1 MSKIL
6 MAIDQGTTGTTVLL
20 LDEALNVKG
29 KVNRE
34 FPQIFPQPGWVE
46 HDPEAIWSST
56 EQAITQALGES
67 GCSGTDI
74 AAIGITNQRE
84 TTIVWSRQDGRPI
97 HNAIVWQCRRT
108 APHCEALRQ
117 QGLEALFRERTG
129 LVLDAYFSGTK
140 VTWLLDNVEG
150 ARARAEAGDL
160 VFGTIDTFLLWRLT
174 AGRVHATE
182 VSNASRTLLMNLKT
196 GKWDETLCE
205 ALNVPMSM
213 LPEIYPTA
221 GFFGET
227 GGLSSLPD
235 GIPITG
241 IAGDQ
246 QAALAALNAILS
258 VNPKFSEAKLMR
270 LQIAGG
276 DEVHPTKAWHQ
287 PDVQDYIPA
296 GFLRLAPWDLGNL
309 QAYELRQAYLD
320 EVTGVTA
327 SVFLGLTLEC
337 ARCHDHKYDEIP
349 ARDYYRFQA
358 FFNAIQ
364 IPLPPNT
371 SSEAPEFV
379 DVPYANEGVRRR
391 AEARITSYEKRLAEE
406 DLQDDEAALLRR
418 RISRWETSVA
428 TVQNV
433 AGPPLGPDIAPIRL
447 LLGGDFRNR
456 GEALEPGFPSLL
468 TGHSQPAKLQIDRY
482 GQYPT
487 RGRRTTLAR
496 WIASPDNPL
505 TARVM
510 VNRIWE
516 YHFGRGIVETPNNFG
531 VNGRPPTHPELLD
544 WLAVD
549 FVQHGWSLKSMHRR
563 LVTSA
568 TYGQSSDNRAVDE
581 SLDPENKLLW
591 RFRRRRLE
599 AEAIRD
605 SLLAISG
612 RLSLLRYGPG
622 VFPSLPPGM
631 DELRKPVR
639 QYSAAW
645 DANETAEDAC
655 RRSIY
660 TFQQRSLPSPLMA
673 SFDAQVVNKSCPR
686 RSVTTTPLQAL
697 SMMNGTLV
705 SQSAAALARRIE
717 REAGP
722 ETRDQ
727 IVRLFEIVLSRPPA
741 PDELARFS
749 GFDGSLTR
757 LARVML
763 SSNAFLYVD

>member
-1 MSKIL
+1 MCKLTVKLPVLALCLGGLLANTNLVRPDTAWTDRFENPIRRAPPPVSTADWLRNPVDVFIL
-6 MAIDQGTTGTTVLL
+6 AKLDGQSLTPAPAASSRVLARRLYFDLVGLPPTPAELQQFLDNPAPDAYPQLVDRL
-20 LDEALNVKG
+20 LA
-29 KVNRE
+29 
-34 FPQIFPQPGWVE
+34 
-46 HDPEAIWSST
+46 DPRYAERWARHWLDVAGFA
-56 EQAITQALGES
+56 E
-67 GCSGTDI
+67 TD
-74 AAIGITNQRE
+74 
-84 TTIVWSRQDGRPI
+84 
-97 HNAIVWQCRRT
+97 
-108 APHCEALRQ
+108 
-117 QGLEALFRERTG
+117 GLEDDIIIG
-129 LVLDAYFSGTK
+129 
-140 VTWLLDNVEG
+140 N
-150 ARARAEAGDL
+150 
-160 VFGTIDTFLLWRLT
+160 LWRYRDWVID
-174 AGRVHATE
+174 AFDCDMPYDQF
-182 VSNASRTLLMNLKT
+182 VSM
-196 GKWDETLCE
+196 
-205 ALNVPMSM
+205 
-213 LPEIYPTA
+213 
-221 GFFGET
+221 
-227 GGLSSLPD
+227 
-235 GIPITG
+235 
-241 IAGDQ
+241 
-246 QAALAALNAILS
+246 
-258 VNPKFSEAKLMR
+258 
-270 LQIAGG
+270 QIAGG

-364 IPLPPNT
+364 IPLPPN
-371 SSEAPEFV
+371 SGSEAPEFV
-379 DVPYANEGVRRR
+379 KVPYANEGVRRR

-406 DLQDDEAALLRR
+406 NLQDDEAGLLRR
-418 RISRWETSVA
+418 RIARWETSVA

-433 AGPPLGPDIAPIRL
+433 AGPPLGPDVAPIRL
-447 LLGGDFRNR
+447 LLGGDLRNR

-468 TGHSQPAKLQIDRY
+468 TGHSQPATLEIDRY

-622 VFPSLPPGM
+622 VFPSLPAGM
-631 DELRKPVR
+631 DDLRKPVR
-639 QYSAAW
+639 KYSAAW
-645 DANETAEDAC
+645 DTNETAEDAC

-705 SQSAAALARRIE
+705 SQSAAALAHRIE

-722 ETRDQ
+722 ESRDQ

>member
-1 MSKIL
+1 MRNLTVKV
-6 MAIDQGTTGTTVLL
+6 TTLVLCLAGL
-20 LDEALNVKG
+20 LANT
-29 KVNRE
+29 NRARPE
-34 FPQIFPQPGWVE
+34 TAWSGWFEKPVRRAVPPVSVANWLRNPVDAFVLAE
-46 HDPEAIWSST
+46 LE
-56 EQAITQALGES
+56 GES
-67 GCSGTDI
+67 LTPAP
-74 AAIGITNQRE
+74 AASPR
-84 TTIVWSRQDGRPI
+84 VL
-97 HNAIVWQCRRT
+97 ARRLYFDLVGFPPT
-108 APHCEALRQ
+108 PVELQEHLDNPAP
-117 QGLEALFRERTG
+117 
-129 LVLDAYFSGTK
+129 DAYPQL
-140 VTWLLDNVEG
+140 VDRLLADPRYAERWARHWLDVVG
-150 ARARAEAGDL
+150 
-160 VFGTIDTFLLWRLT
+160 
-174 AGRVHATE
+174 
-182 VSNASRTLLMNLKT
+182 
-196 GKWDETLCE
+196 
-205 ALNVPMSM
+205 
-213 LPEIYPTA
+213 
-221 GFFGET
+221 FGET
-227 GGLSSLPD
+227 DGLEDDIIIGNLWRYRD
-235 GIPITG
+235 WVI
-241 IAGDQ
+241 D
-246 QAALAALNAILS
+246 ALDRDMPYDRF
-258 VNPKFSEAKLMR
+258 VTM
-270 LQIAGG
+270 QIAGG

-287 PDVQDYIPA
+287 PDIQDYIPA

-337 ARCHDHKYDEIP
+337 ARCHDHKYDDIP

-364 IPLPPNT
+364 VPLPPNT
-371 SSEAPEFV
+371 SSKAPEFV
-379 DVPYANEGVRRR
+379 NVPYADEGIRRR
-391 AEARITSYEKRLAEE
+391 AELRITSYEKRLEEE
-406 DLQDDEAALLRR
+406 DLKDDEAALLRR
-418 RISRWETSVA
+418 RIARWETNVA
-428 TVQNV
+428 TVRNV

-447 LLGGDFRNR
+447 LLGGDLRNR
-456 GEALEPGFPSLL
+456 GETLEPGFPSLL
-468 TGHSQPAKLQIDRY
+468 TGHSQPAKLETDRY

-531 VNGRPPTHPELLD
+531 FTDHSPTHPELLD

-549 FVQHGWSLKSMHRR
+549 FVAHDWSLKSMHRR

-568 TYGQSSDNRAVDE
+568 TYGQASDNSAVDD
-581 SLDPENKLLW
+581 SLDPENSLLW

-622 VFPSLPPGM
+622 VFPSLPPGL

-645 DANETAEDAC
+645 DSNETAEDTC

-722 ETRDQ
+722 DNRDQ
-727 IVRLFEIVLSRPPA
+727 IVRLFELVFSRPPL
-741 PDELARFS
+741 PDELERFLS
-749 GFDGSLTR
+749 FDGSLTR

-763 SSNAFLYVD
+763 SSNEFLYVD